1 MEAHISKWAIMTD
14 AEERVHL
21 TTAEHN
27 GSLTQS
33 KEFKEGFSKG
43 GTFRDE
49 QCGRTGAQ
57 KEDKKGHVR

>member
-1 MEAHISKWAIMTD
+1 M
-14 AEERVHL
+14 HL

-33 KEFKEGFSKG
+33 KEFKEGFTKE

-57 KEDKKGHVR
+57 REDKKGHVR